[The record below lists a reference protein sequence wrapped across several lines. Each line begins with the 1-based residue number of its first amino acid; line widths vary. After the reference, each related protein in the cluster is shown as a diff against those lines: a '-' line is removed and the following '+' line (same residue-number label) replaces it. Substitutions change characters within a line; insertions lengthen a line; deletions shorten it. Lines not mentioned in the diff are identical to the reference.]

1 MDYQLM
7 SITYTQ
13 GHETTALSAFVTDG
27 LDTWLET
34 QRYQGYSLKECREL
48 YRAYMKEN
56 GLKLA

>member
-1 MDYQLM
+1 M
-7 SITYTQ
+7 SITYTH

-34 QRYQGYSLKECREL
+34 RRYQGYSLKECREL